1 MAAGTN
7 EDVRGHLRTQAVC
20 ATQNV
25 EQAGEMET
33 KKEWE
38 RNVFHC
44 VSMRCSEELLTHRE
58 SAVTLHDPR
67 LLNKTNLNL
76 SEENKMS

>member
-1 MAAGTN
+1 MF
-7 EDVRGHLRTQAVC
+7 RGHLRTQAVC

-44 VSMRCSEELLTHRE
+44 LHEMQRGAADTQRVCRYLT
-58 SAVTLHDPR
+58 
-67 LLNKTNLNL
+67 
-76 SEENKMS
+76 